1 MSLYISR
8 NLTFN
13 SLFFSLQD
21 SARTS
26 RERKD
31 RRTQELKK
39 ERDIMKAKLAQI
51 IKDGKIFQEY
61 NQNLERV
68 KKIGKFL
75 IYSDRVS

>member
-1 MSLYISR
+1 
-8 NLTFN
+8 
-13 SLFFSLQD
+13 LQD

-39 ERDIMKAKLAQI
+39 EIDIMKAKLAQI
-51 IKDGKIFQEY
+51 IKDGKLFQEY
-61 NQNLERV
+61 NQNLQRV